1 MMLQGRGHTYIW
13 LQRSLRRASIGR
25 GADRAPYD
33 LGLVRDARRA
43 SHLTVPPPRRRKHR
57 PLYTYLT
64 LSASIPPLTGWTAY
78 GGSLLP
84 SSSDSFQLVLPSF
97 LTSVPVA
104 VLAVA
109 ENPLAPLALCI
120 LLYSWQFPHFNGL
133 SHLVRESYAQAQRFE
148 TGIPSERFG
157 KIARKELKHKL

>member
-1 MMLQGRGHTYIW
+1 MQKSCTYNISSSDHGTGPRRLPRGHTYIW

-64 LSASIPPLTGWTAY
+64 LSASLKREHSSTHGLDGIRRVPPPFLFR
-78 GGSLLP
+78 LLP
-84 SSSDSFQLVLPSF
+84 LVLPSF
-97 LTSVPVA
+97 LSSVPVD
-104 VLAVA
+104 VLHAA
-109 ENPLAPLALCI
+109 ENTLAPLVLFI
-120 LLYSWQFPHFNGL
+120 LLY
-133 SHLVRESYAQAQRFE
+133 
-148 TGIPSERFG
+148 I
-157 KIARKELKHKL
+157 